1 MAASDIGVG
10 AAIAL
15 DGPDTVETMLAH
27 YGSAFAATDP
37 VPADAIG
44 PIGLRIP
51 VPAELEAEIIAAMA
65 IAPVL
70 FRIELPVGL
79 CVPARLVGLLN
90 LALVFFIH
98 SDAAL
103 FGITLVFLVRLII
116 RPLHFLRAASVRMLR
131 AIVALFAVTILC
143 ACCAGRG
150 SGHQCKERNYRGLFH
165 QIHRLFLSFLCAATS
180 PARHG

>member
-1 MAASDIGVG
+1 MSNVESKISSPAFAGKTRLGLDRVDIDDPAGPGAQEHLEGLSVAASDIGVG

-70 FRIELPVGL
+70 FRIKLPVGL

-98 SDAAL
+98 LDSAL
-103 FGITLVFLVRLII
+103 FGITLVF
-116 RPLHFLRAASVRMLR
+116 
-131 AIVALFAVTILC
+131 
-143 ACCAGRG
+143 
-150 SGHQCKERNYRGLFH
+150 
-165 QIHRLFLSFLCAATS
+165 
-180 PARHG
+180 